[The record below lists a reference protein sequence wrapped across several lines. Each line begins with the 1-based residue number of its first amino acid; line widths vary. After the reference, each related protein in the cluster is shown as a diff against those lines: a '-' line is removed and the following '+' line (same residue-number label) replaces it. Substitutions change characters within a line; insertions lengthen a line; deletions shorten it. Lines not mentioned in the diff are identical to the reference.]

1 MKIRKAAT
9 AVIAATMFVF
19 FSYGIVRFPDGP
31 IHPCGTTRYC
41 GKWGRP
47 HTLQQYRAFE
57 IWETTLIYM
66 WPVGLIFLALLN
78 KDKVR
83 KQLFVK

>member
-1 MKIRKAAT
+1 LKIRKAAT
-9 AVIAATMFVF
+9 VVIAATMFVF
-19 FSYGIVRFPDGP
+19 FFYGIVRFPDGP
-31 IHPCGTTRYC
+31 IHPCGTNRYC

-66 WPVGLIFLALLN
+66 LPVGIISLALLN

-83 KQLFVK
+83 KQPFGK